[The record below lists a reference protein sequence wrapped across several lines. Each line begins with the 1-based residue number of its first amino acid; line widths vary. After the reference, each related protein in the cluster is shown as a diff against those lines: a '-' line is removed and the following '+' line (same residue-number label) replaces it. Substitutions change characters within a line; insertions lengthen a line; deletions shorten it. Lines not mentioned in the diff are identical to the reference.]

1 MTQRRPSSKRRPA
14 SHRTAGL
21 QAGRD
26 GQIRLIGG
34 DWRGRK
40 LPVITAQGLRP
51 TSDRVRETLF
61 NWLQFELP
69 GAQVL
74 DAFAGTGALGLEALS
89 RGAQSVTLVEAYA
102 PAAAQLQANLARLP
116 GASERASVLQRS
128 VLDWLAS
135 PRPNDR
141 APFDGVF
148 LDPPFEQGLMQ
159 PTLNALFQ
167 NDWLSDQAWLYL
179 EQEKHADWP
188 DLPQGWALVKEKT
201 TSQVRFG
208 LVKKDV

>member
-1 MTQRRPSSKRRPA
+1 MTQRRRSKRRTTPR
-14 SHRTAGL
+14 RTPGH
-21 QAGRD
+21 QAG

-34 DWRGRK
+34 DWRGHK
-40 LPVITAQGLRP
+40 LPVLSADGLRP

-69 GAQVL
+69 GSQLL

-89 RGAQSVTLVEAYA
+89 RGAQSVTLVEAFA

-116 GASERASVLQRS
+116 GASERATVLQRS

-135 PRPNDR
+135 SRPNDR

-167 NDWLSDQAWLYL
+167 NNWLSDQAWLYL
-179 EQEKHADWP
+179 EQEKHLDWP
-188 DLPQGWALVKEKT
+188 VLLQGWALVKEKT